1 MVTIPRSV
9 AAGVGGAGSRSPKQE
24 AWGGGRKAG
33 LAEWG
38 TLGPGLPE
46 LCSGCGERR
55 RKQLALGVGVGKK
68 HSSLDPDIF
77 PSPSL
82 RPSLLSA
89 PAHEGLGMPCLSS
102 APPLPSLNNSC
113 LQANSIKV
121 STEIPALPLEPKGW
135 AVAAALLQAG

>member
-1 MVTIPRSV
+1 MVTIP
-9 AAGVGGAGSRSPKQE
+9 GVGWGGGSRSPKQE

-38 TLGPGLPE
+38 TLGPDLPE

-55 RKQLALGVGVGKK
+55 RKQLALGMGVGKK
-68 HSSLDPDIF
+68 QHSSLDPDIF
-77 PSPSL
+77 PSPPL
-82 RPSLLSA
+82 RPLLSA
-89 PAHEGLGMPCLSS
+89 PTHEGLGMPCLSS

-113 LQANSIKV
+113 LQANFFKV

-135 AVAAALLQAG
+135 AVAGALPQDG